1 MRNTELSITVA
12 IRVQLSHNSVRDS
25 VLPALF
31 LLVSSCFDQA
41 QYGFFLIVMVAL
53 LILRWVHH
61 LQLEYRFN
69 VG

>member
-1 MRNTELSITVA
+1 MRNTDLSITVA
-12 IRVQLSHNSVRDS
+12 ISVQLSNNCVRDS
-25 VLPALF
+25 VLPALL

-53 LILRWVHH
+53 LILRRVHH
-61 LQLEYRFN
+61 LQLEYRFS